1 MFAFARSIKEVSE
14 VTCSS
19 LTVMEHWADKP
30 FSVDTVMVAVPSL
43 IPVTT
48 PEEDTV
54 ATDFL
59 SELQVYV
66 VTASDGVRDGE
77 SVMLSPIFN
86 SYEDGSDI
94 ASGLTVAATTVTRQ
108 YGALAEIL
116 E

>member
-1 MFAFARSIKEVSE
+1 MLAFARSIKDASGVA
-14 VTCSS
+14 CSL

-30 FSVDTVMVAVPSL
+30 LSVDTVMVAVPLL

-59 SELQVYV
+59 SELHVYV
-66 VTASDGVRDGE
+66 VTASDGVRDGV
-77 SVMLSPIFN
+77 SAMLSPIFN
-86 SYEDGSDI
+86 SFEDGSDI
-94 ASGLTVAATTVTRQ
+94 TSGLTVAATTVTRQ